1 MIFML
6 RIAFSL
12 CSAMITSYGVPDEYR
27 HCFIVFDEISEGESI
42 GLKNISK
49 DLYEI
54 AEIE

>member
-1 MIFML
+1 MIFIL

-12 CSAMITSYGVPDEYR
+12 SSAMITSYGVLDEYM
-27 HCFIVFDEISEGESI
+27 HYFNVFDEISECEPM
-42 GLKNISK
+42 GLKNIPK